1 MSRNL
6 RGGANKGFNFA
17 LGGDES
23 SENSGEED
31 SKTFEPALSQFQK
44 IRPKPPTFTGG
55 KTELSLAN
63 GSREKQVRGLKL
75 SLDDGQEQENSEQK

>member
-23 SENSGEED
+23 SENSGEEER
-31 SKTFEPALSQFQK
+31 KTFEPAL
-44 IRPKPPTFTGG
+44 G
-55 KTELSLAN
+55 
-63 GSREKQVRGLKL
+63 
-75 SLDDGQEQENSEQK
+75 